1 MDEQITSLEE
11 LLDRIRESDAED
23 DRVALGSILDV
34 FGHRSFGPL
43 LTLAGLVTLAPLV
56 GDIPGVPTTM
66 GVLVVL
72 TAAQILIR
80 RDSVWLPKWLL
91 DRSVN
96 QGKLHKALGWLRKP
110 SRFVDRLTR
119 PRLTMV
125 FRGPGQIGLA
135 VVCLGVGA
143 VMPLLEAI
151 PFSANA
157 AGIALTLLGLSLI
170 SRDGALAL
178 AGIAVTVG
186 AFWLVLANMM

>member
-34 FGHRSFGPL
+34 FEHRSFGPL

-80 RDSVWLPKWLL
+80 RDSIWLPRWLL
-91 DRSVN
+91 DRSVD
-96 QGKLHKALGWLRKP
+96 QGKLHKALDWLRKP

-119 PRLTMV
+119 PRLTVV